1 MSSADKL
8 DEPTFSADYGFDN
21 EARPIRMNSDLRV
34 FGAGKD
40 VGGKIIGKDTQQ
52 VMSALP

>member
-21 EARPIRMNSDLRV
+21 EARPIRMNLDLRV
-34 FGAGKD
+34 RYPQSAYQLD
-40 VGGKIIGKDTQQ
+40 QQ
-52 VMSALP
+52 IY